1 MKKLI
6 TILAIVLL
14 ATSSARIIE
23 VADAGITDKLKAVI
37 AAKNAGAPAGGVTPP
52 DLVDIDME
60 SWTTEWDTGDSTTV
74 YDTWEFV
81 DTTPDDASLDT
92 TNPISGLKSF
102 YFLGLSGTAGAGW
115 ETDMAATT
123 VYCRFKLRMDDD
135 NDAPDG
141 TERMRLFSD
150 GDPSPTSMA
159 SYASSVMLCWDNVA
173 NWTINTRYVHDD
185 GSGYIVGAGCDSGPA
200 LTYDKTYHVEYRRI
214 QETADGNNDGELGFR
229 IKNLT
234 DAGSWSSWYENTSRQ
249 DYNQSYTG
257 LKMHFTDYDN
267 MAASDIEF
275 RLDDIECQTF
285 AFTD

>member
-1 MKKLI
+1 MSKKLTYLI
-6 TILAIVLL
+6 IALYFLSMGAV
-14 ATSSARIIE
+14 AKIIE
-23 VADAGITDKLKAVI
+23 VAPANATGMMLQI
-37 AAKNAGAPAGGVTPP
+37 ATGGAPAADVTPP

-141 TERMRLFSD
+141 TERMRFFSD
-150 GDPSPTSMA
+150 GDPTTTAMT
-159 SYASSVMLCWDNVA
+159 SYASVVMLCWNNVA
-173 NWTINTRYVHDD
+173 NWTINTRYEHDD
-185 GSGYIVGAGCDSGPA
+185 GTGYIVGASCDSGPA

-214 QETADGNNDGELGFR
+214 KETADGNNDGELGFR

-249 DYNQSYTG
+249 DYNGTYTG
-257 LKMHFTDYDN
+257 LKMDFVNYDN
-267 MAASDIEF
+267 MDANDIEF